1 MNFVTELL
9 TDVVRDILGDM
20 FAAIGI
26 QIIEIQKLSLV
37 INQTEIVTALCT
49 FSMLLGAALCVVVV
63 GKQVVSVYGF
73 GTQGDPDQD
82 AFEIVFRLC
91 LTLGVIGGNSFFF
104 TELLKLTNAIAAD
117 VLFIFV
123 DKLEGETMVATLIL
137 RGITGPFSAI
147 CMIGIAI
154 GLVMFALSSVIRAAE
169 ITLSKILLPIFA
181 IDMLNSNHEKW
192 NMFIFQYVMSFLSY
206 ILQLLCYQM
215 FLYQF
220 FKKDIVFMGVDY
232 IAAIGWLVLTVRAP
246 KWLEKYIYATG
257 TGQALSHG
265 ASRLGQVI
273 MFVGMR
279 R

>member
-117 VLFIFV
+117 ILFIFV
-123 DKLEGETMVATLIL
+123 GKIAENDLTMMLL
-137 RGITGPFSAI
+137 NGITGPFNAI

-220 FKKDIVFMGVDY
+220 FKEGISFMGIDY